1 MRPEDTR
8 SIGEP
13 LGRPFGQR
21 PGREVGQLLGQ
32 PLGRR
37 IGPPAAVTEHKFAE
51 PDCQRLEAA
60 EAQVPPDAATVLSE
74 PRLETPEEA
83 VAHRT
88 AAPRLP
94 LTAELDAALRAELR
108 EGEEVWYLGLP
119 CPRRVAIV
127 SLFYVPV
134 GLLFAGLFGSF
145 AFVSVQAI
153 FPDIVG
159 PPPNEIEKPW
169 LMLALSAVFTTLG
182 FLITLTPFRAA
193 RNARHELHCVTNQRV
208 FRLTP
213 GGGPPLYSWSPDDIV
228 AVSSRPRRS
237 GFGSV
242 ILRTKPAIPH
252 LPSRNSV
259 ANFEFMPDPRA
270 FEHAVRRLKELHGS
284 PLSG

>member
-1 MRPEDTR
+1 MSPVNRQTF
-8 SIGEP
+8 GELLGGP
-13 LGRPFGQR
+13 LGQR
-21 PGREVGQLLGQ
+21 PGGEV
-32 PLGRR
+32 
-37 IGPPAAVTEHKFAE
+37 AE
-51 PDCQRLEAA
+51 PDRPLLAETEAQDSHDSEPVCAASKLDASEAA
-60 EAQVPPDAATVLSE
+60 VV
-74 PRLETPEEA
+74 
-83 VAHRT
+83 HRT
-88 AAPRLP
+88 AATGLP

-153 FPDIVG
+153 YPDIVG

-169 LMLALSAVFTTLG
+169 LMLALSAVFTMLG
-182 FLITLTPFRAA
+182 LLITLTPFRAV
-193 RNARHELHCVTNQRV
+193 RNARRELHCVTNQRV

-242 ILRTKPAIPH
+242 ILRRKPAIRH
-252 LPSRNSV
+252 LRSKHSV

-270 FEHAVRRLKELHGS
+270 FELAVRRLKELHGS
-284 PLSG
+284 PLND

>member
-1 MRPEDTR
+1 MHPADTR

-37 IGPPAAVTEHKFAE
+37 IGPPAAVTEHTFAE
-51 PDCQRLEAA
+51 PDGQRPEAA
-60 EAQVPPDAATVLSE
+60 EAQVPPDAA
-74 PRLETPEEA
+74 PG
-83 VAHRT
+83 
-88 AAPRLP
+88 LP

-193 RNARHELHCVTNQRV
+193 RNARRELHCVTNQRV

-213 GGGPPLYSWSPDDIV
+213 GGGPPLYSWNPDDIV